1 MIKKILSKIPSYSDE
16 LNLNLAKAEDRF
28 KWLLASILFAK
39 RISSEIAKKTFQK
52 FIENGLTSPD
62 SLLKAGW
69 DKIVE
74 VLDAGG
80 YVRYDFSTA
89 TNILETVKLLKKQ
102 YQGSLENLYENAS
115 NSKDLERRLREFKGV
130 GPVAVN
136 IFLRELRKV
145 WDKAK
150 PEISSIALNMAKQ
163 LKLDKQDAELYES
176 KLIRIFLQYCKKRR
190 CKECP
195 VKEYCEKCDLS
206 KHKKP
211 SY

>member
-1 MIKKILSKIPSYSDE
+1 M
-16 LNLNLAKAEDRF
+16 
-28 KWLLASILFAK
+28 
-39 RISSEIAKKTFQK
+39 
-52 FIENGLTSPD
+52 
-62 SLLKAGW
+62 
-69 DKIVE
+69 
-74 VLDAGG
+74 
-80 YVRYDFSTA
+80 
-89 TNILETVKLLKKQ
+89 
-102 YQGSLENLYENAS
+102 YENAS

>member
-1 MIKKILSKIPSYSDE
+1 MIKKILSEIPSYSDE

-69 DKIVE
+69 DKIAE

-115 NSKDLERRLREFKGV
+115 NSKDL
-130 GPVAVN
+130 
-136 IFLRELRKV
+136 
-145 WDKAK
+145 
-150 PEISSIALNMAKQ
+150 
-163 LKLDKQDAELYES
+163 
-176 KLIRIFLQYCKKRR
+176 
-190 CKECP
+190 KEG
-195 VKEYCEKCDLS
+195 
-206 KHKKP
+206 
-211 SY
+211 

>member
-1 MIKKILSKIPSYSDE
+1 MIKKILSEIPSYSDE

-163 LKLDKQDAELYES
+163 LKLNKQDAELYES
-176 KLIRIFLQYCKKRR
+176 KLIRIFLQYCKRRR

-195 VKEYCEKCDLS
+195 VKEYCEKCNLS

>member
-52 FIENGLTSPD
+52 FIKNGLTSPD

>member
-102 YQGSLENLYENAS
+102 YRGSLENLYENAS

>member
-1 MIKKILSKIPSYSDE
+1 MIKKILSEIPSYSDE

-52 FIENGLTSPD
+52 FIKNGLTSPD

-195 VKEYCEKCDLS
+195 VKEYCEKCGLS
-206 KHKKP
+206 KH
-211 SY
+211 